1 MDSPVIYPVFF
12 SELIKLPAAVRAKR
26 NKLLLQGNFN
36 AKISYAEQVP
46 LANVST
52 TGLVFQHRM
61 SMRGVWTYFF
71 F

>member
-1 MDSPVIYPVFF
+1 V
-12 SELIKLPAAVRAKR
+12 
-26 NKLLLQGNFN
+26 NFN

-61 SMRGVWTYFF
+61 STRGVWTYFLKDRMQNKDTNKELPPS
-71 F
+71 